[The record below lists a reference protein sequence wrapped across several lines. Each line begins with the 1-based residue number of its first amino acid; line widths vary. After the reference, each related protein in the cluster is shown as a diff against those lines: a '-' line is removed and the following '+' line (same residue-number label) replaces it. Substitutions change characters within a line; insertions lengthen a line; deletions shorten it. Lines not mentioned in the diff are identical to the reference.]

1 MNLRLD
7 IKILKLW
14 PNFIDHYMM
23 IAYYETTISFS
34 SIEFMPYVFL
44 IIISLVFIKRLKL
57 LYDLNV
63 KSFFKLNF
71 FVLFFI
77 FILYNMVSIVSLY
90 SRMEYVAKIE
100 SHEQRVVTGKVNNL
114 VDKEGASRTQ
124 QFSVSGVF
132 FKYNNYQ
139 TAPYFFANRNY
150 NDKVIFDGAYVEMHY
165 IHDSDKN
172 YITKLFI
179 NKSK

>member
-1 MNLRLD
+1 
-7 IKILKLW
+7 
-14 PNFIDHYMM
+14 MM
-23 IAYYETTISFS
+23 ITYYETTISFS
-34 SIEFMPYVFL
+34 SIEFMPHVLL
-44 IIISLVFIKRLKL
+44 IIISLVFIKKLKV
-57 LYDLNV
+57 LYDLKV
-63 KSFFKLNF
+63 KSFFRFNF

-77 FILYNMVSIVSLY
+77 FIFYNMVSIISLY

-100 SHEQRVVTGKVNNL
+100 SHEQRVVTGKIDNL
-114 VDKEGASRTQ
+114 VEKEGASRTQ

-150 NDKVIFDGAYVEMHY
+150 NDNVIFDGAYVEIYY
-165 IHDSDKN
+165 IRDSDKN

-179 NKSK
+179 NNDW